1 MKKTSIALL
10 LDSNNAWIIDVLKK
24 TKYKNIL
31 KAKIFWDLKKINN
44 YDLVFII
51 NYTKIIPKEILKKN
65 RFNLV
70 VHSSNLPRGKGFA
83 PLQWQILEN
92 KKKIVFTMININ
104 EKIDHGDIVLQSNL
118 LLNGLELYEE
128 LRVLQANKI
137 LKMINHIINIFPNIK
152 LKKQKGK
159 STFYKKRNKLDS
171 KMNINKSIK
180 SQFNKLRIV
189 NNEQWPAFFYYK
201 NKKFIIKIF
210 DNDK

>member
-1 MKKTSIALL
+1 
-10 LDSNNAWIIDVLKK
+10 
-24 TKYKNIL
+24 
-31 KAKIFWDLKKINN
+31 
-44 YDLVFII
+44 
-51 NYTKIIPKEILKKN
+51 
-65 RFNLV
+65 
-70 VHSSNLPRGKGFA
+70 
-83 PLQWQILEN
+83 
-92 KKKIVFTMININ
+92 MININ